1 MPPLALSLFWIVFYT
16 RAYMRGPEG
25 SVRDWLAAGQNAT
38 VLGPRT
44 VTISDTEVVETK
56 GVQTTQVR
64 WDGVAEV
71 VRNDQY
77 MLIVLSPEI
86 AFTVPKRVFASA
98 DEAEQFY
105 TATQTYYDQ
114 ARQAHEASA

>member
-1 MPPLALSLFWIVFYT
+1 
-16 RAYMRGPEG
+16 MRGPEG